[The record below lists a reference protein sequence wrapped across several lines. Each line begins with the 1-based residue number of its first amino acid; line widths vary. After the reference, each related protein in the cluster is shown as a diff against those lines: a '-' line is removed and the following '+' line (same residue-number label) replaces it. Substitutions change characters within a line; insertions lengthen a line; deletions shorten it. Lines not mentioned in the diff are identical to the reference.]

1 MVFLK
6 PSVFFGLRRIVFS
19 FILLIDDM
27 NKWLNIINL
36 QLVKTFQ
43 EPSG

>member
-6 PSVFFGLRRIVFS
+6 PSVFFYRIVFS
-19 FILLIDDM
+19 FILLIDEM